1 MTCTL
6 QEAIAFEGFCSN
18 RGGQRPPPPSYVVML
33 PAKNEEMMMKN
44 ATFASAWG
52 ENSWGKMLT
61 QCVYK
66 SLDRIE

>member
-52 ENSWGKMLT
+52 EIHGEK
-61 QCVYK
+61 C
-66 SLDRIE
+66 